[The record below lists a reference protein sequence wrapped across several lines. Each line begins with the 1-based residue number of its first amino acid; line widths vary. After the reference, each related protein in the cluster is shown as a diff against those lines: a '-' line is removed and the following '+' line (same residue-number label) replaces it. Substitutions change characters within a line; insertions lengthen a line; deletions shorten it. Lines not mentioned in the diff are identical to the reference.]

1 MPSIHVEML
10 TGKTRDQ
17 KRALVKELT
26 EGYVRAV
33 GGKPDGIYI
42 FINEFE
48 KEDVGIGG
56 MNAIDKYPD

>member
-1 MPSIHVEML
+1 VPSINVEML
-10 TGKTRDQ
+10 AGKTREQ
-17 KRALVKELT
+17 KKALVKELT

-33 GGKPDGIYI
+33 GGKPDGVYI

-56 MNAIDKYPD
+56 VHAIDKYPD